1 MICDHLNTHFIITT
15 ILTKQMSFHP
25 HAGTMF
31 WDIFGNKST
40 SDNTSQFIVQVYHS
54 VSAIRA
60 KEHGSTNL
68 GADEQVGDAGCI
80 LLQLWHPFLAH
91 VLETGRVNHGEA
103 DEEDIGHW
111 VGQRPEAV
119 VILLKDDVTE
129 LGTIW
134 RGGGWWSGWQ
144 DEQTRLFL
152 IWEMILM
159 NYWGVLDMSSK
170 CRRTLT
176 PH

>member
-1 MICDHLNTHFIITT
+1 MEQHTRSVMNFTITSMCYELSST
-15 ILTKQMSFHP
+15 CRNNIKAPLT
-25 HAGTMF
+25 
-31 WDIFGNKST
+31 
-40 SDNTSQFIVQVYHS
+40 TSQFILQVYHS
-54 VSAIRA
+54 AAERVSAIRA

-91 VLETGRVNHGEA
+91 ILETGRVNHREA

-119 VILLKDDVTE
+119 VILLKDDVTV
-129 LGTIW
+129 LVNVR
-134 RGGGWWSGWQ
+134 RGGGGDGQ
-144 DEQTRLFL
+144 DGRMSRHGCFL

-159 NYWGVLDMSSK
+159 NYWGALDMSSNS
-170 CRRTLT
+170 RQTLT
-176 PH
+176 RQ